1 MTDPT
6 ATPSCYQR
14 TGAKWLG
21 MDIRI
26 EDLPGQASKVV
37 LAGRLDSSGAIE
49 IELPFNAVA
58 TEKRAIVVDLSG
70 VTMLS
75 SSGIRVL
82 LVGAKLCAAKGGKL
96 VILCPQT
103 DVAKVLR
110 VARFDAL
117 APIVTSESAALTAL
131 S

>member
-1 MTDPT
+1 
-6 ATPSCYQR
+6 
-14 TGAKWLG
+14 

-26 EDLPGQASKVV
+26 DELPGQASKVV
-37 LAGRLDSSGAIE
+37 LTGRLDSSGAIE

-58 TEKRAIVVDLSG
+58 TEKRSLVVDLSG

-75 SSGIRVL
+75 SSGVRVL
-82 LVGAKLCAAKGGKL
+82 LIGAKLCAANGGKL
-96 VILCPQT
+96 VILCPQA

-110 VARFDAL
+110 IARFDAL

-131 S
+131 G